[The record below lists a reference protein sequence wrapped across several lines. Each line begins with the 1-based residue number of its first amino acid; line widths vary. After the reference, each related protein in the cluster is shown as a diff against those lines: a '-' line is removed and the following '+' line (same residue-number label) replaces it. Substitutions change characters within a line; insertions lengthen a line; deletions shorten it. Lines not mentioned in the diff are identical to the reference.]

1 VSDSEAIQKV
11 GITDWIASHADD
23 QPDDGISEYSGTSC
37 VSAVRLHVTRMKL
50 SLIQNL
56 ALQARIAAVVG
67 AEEFDRLFAG
77 VDFAEVEDCILYI
90 HAADSEA
97 ADEIEDSYSAHIAK
111 LATGILRKE
120 IEFVMVFPKV
130 YQ

>member
-1 VSDSEAIQKV
+1 
-11 GITDWIASHADD
+11 
-23 QPDDGISEYSGTSC
+23 
-37 VSAVRLHVTRMKL
+37 MKL

-77 VDFAEVEDCILYI
+77 VDFAEVEDCILYV

-97 ADEIEDSYSAHIAK
+97 ADEIEDSYSVHVAQ

-130 YQ
+130 YH